1 MSSNEDIEDD
11 AGNAKIDNARDDDL
25 SAKIDALKES
35 LASAKVW
42 AVLMY
47 VALSGSLLYAMARG
61 FKWM

>member
-1 MSSNEDIEDD
+1 MRISKID
-11 AGNAKIDNARDDDL
+11 AGNAKIDNVRDDL